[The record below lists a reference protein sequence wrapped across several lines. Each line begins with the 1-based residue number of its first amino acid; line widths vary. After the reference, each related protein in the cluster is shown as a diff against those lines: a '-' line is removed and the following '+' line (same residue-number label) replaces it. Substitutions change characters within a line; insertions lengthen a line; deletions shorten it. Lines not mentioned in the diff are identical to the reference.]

1 MGGDVAVVDLPFLR
15 VREVAIHHI
24 DLGFDVTFDDLPETY
39 LREELR
45 QMESRWSARQPEDM
59 TTVPPAALAAAP
71 PTRLAW
77 LLGRTAIPGL
87 DPAHIF

>member
-1 MGGDVAVVDLPFLR
+1 MGGDVAVVDLPYLR
-15 VREVAIHHI
+15 IREVAIHHI
-24 DLGFDVTFDDLPETY
+24 DLGLDVTFDDLPDAY

-45 QMESRWSARQPEDM
+45 QMEPRWIARQP
-59 TTVPPAALAAAP
+59 TGTNSLPPAALAAAP